1 MSTTATLK
9 IKASAQAELREQL
22 AAAGF
27 EFRSVD
33 HAFWQARGDATL
45 TFYRSGKLVVQG
57 KLVEPF
63 VVLGEEF
70 GGAVS
75 KWSGPGRD
83 QSDCAP
89 SAPSPLSSADTGPFA
104 SAVAKLPDPK
114 PTAWIGIDEAGK
126 GDYFGPLV
134 TVAARVELAQLPLL
148 KELGI
153 GDSKRIADGKI
164 KKIAAKLKHVVP
176 YQRVVLMPPKYNEL
190 YSKFSNLNRLL
201 AWCHAAAAESLLEQG
216 VEAELILSD
225 QFAKTD
231 IVKRSLK
238 ERGRALRFTQR
249 TKAEEDPA
257 VACASIF
264 ARAEFLYR
272 MDELA
277 TQHSVALHKGAGP
290 PVVAAAR
297 AIVAERGKGLLPEL
311 VKMHFKTTQGL

>member
-9 IKASAQAELREQL
+9 LKAAAQAQLRQQL
-22 AAAGF
+22 AVLRF
-27 EFRSVD
+27 EFRGVD
-33 HAFWQARGDATL
+33 HAFWQARGDATI

-57 KLVEPF
+57 KAVEPF
-63 VVLGEEF
+63 VALAEEL
-70 GGAVS
+70 GGAVA
-75 KWSGPGRD
+75 KWSGPERGTVGGSSR
-83 QSDCAP
+83 A
-89 SAPSPLSSADTGPFA
+89 AASSAASSRGPFGA
-104 SAVAKLPDPK
+104 AIAKLPDPK
-114 PTAWIGIDEAGK
+114 PDAWIGIDEAGK
-126 GDYFGPLV
+126 GDYFGPLI
-134 TVAARVELAQLPLL
+134 TVAARVELSQLPLL

-164 KKIAAKLKHVVP
+164 KKIAAELKHVVP
-176 YQRVVLMPPKYNEL
+176 FRRVVLMPPKYNEL
-190 YSKFSNLNRLL
+190 YRKFNNLNRML
-201 AWCHAAAAESLLEQG
+201 AWCHAAAAESLLEQD
-216 VEAELILSD
+216 VPAELILSD

-238 ERGRALRFTQR
+238 ERGRQLRFVQR

-277 TQHSVALHKGAGP
+277 SEHDVRLHKGAGP

-297 AIVAERGKGLLPEL
+297 TIVAERGRDLLPEL